1 VRRQQVESRQRHQA
15 GESDSSAALKGNK
28 MVKVSKFDAAD
39 YLKNPVAIAAYL
51 TEAFETNDPVYI
63 LTAFDTV
70 ARAKGIA
77 EISKATGLSRESLY
91 KTFKETA
98 RPEFDTVRKVMGSFG
113 VKLVAEPIAEQKVA

>member
-1 VRRQQVESRQRHQA
+1 
-15 GESDSSAALKGNK
+15 

-39 YLKNPVAIAAYL
+39 YLKTPATIAAYL

-70 ARAKGIA
+70 ARTKGIA
-77 EISKATGLSRESLY
+77 EISKTTGLARESLY

-98 RPEFDTVRKVMGSFG
+98 RPEFETVRKVMGSFG
-113 VKLVAEPIAEQKVA
+113 VKLVAEPIEEQKVA

>member
-1 VRRQQVESRQRHQA
+1 MAR
-15 GESDSSAALKGNK
+15 
-28 MVKVSKFDAAD
+28 VSKFDAAD
-39 YLKNPVAIAAYL
+39 YLKTPAAIAAYL

-77 EISKATGLSRESLY
+77 DVSKATGLSRESLY

-98 RPEFDTVRKVMGSFG
+98 KPEFETVRKVMGSFG
-113 VKLVAEPIAEQKVA
+113 VKLVAEPIEEKSVA